1 VLDAVDDVDVVV
13 VLGGGD
19 DVTEVDV
26 DGGARDG
33 VVVAV
38 LDASPP
44 AEQPATSSAPA
55 AHHQAL
61 RIGRPLRPARLAWWP
76 SSLVGGVASGPG
88 GSPGRRAMGA
98 A

>member
-13 VLGGGD
+13 VLAGD

-55 AHHQAL
+55 AHNQAAL

-76 SSLVGGVASGPG
+76 SSLVGGVATGPG